1 VSFLDANPEP
11 PFDISRA
18 SHVELTASDLAET
31 KRFYTEILG
40 LVVSDED
47 PDNLYLRGVEE
58 RCHHSFHF
66 RRSDGEP
73 VCERVGMRLRGAG
86 ALGRAE
92 RYFAEAGYD
101 CRRVESAHQGGT
113 LHVADPVGIRL
124 ELCESMEQQP
134 RLNTRVEL
142 HRGAACLR
150 LDHYQIHVPDPVAAA
165 DFYAQ
170 LGFRVSDYYA
180 IPGQDHV
187 VAIFMHRKGGP
198 YDIVLFEREGP
209 RLHHLGL
216 IVTDV
221 QSILKACD
229 VAGNLGYGDAIE
241 YGPGRHA
248 LGHGYYCYL
257 RDPDGHRLELLLPPI
272 ELIDTED
279 TPVRWELEGRITES
293 WGLPPQQSWFTE
305 ATPFRGVDVVPA
317 PASEGALT
325 LERYLGARGSGV
337 EGAPRRAERGRRPS
351 SKRSSVLRAGGQG
364 SRRR

>member
-1 VSFLDANPEP
+1 VSFLDANPDP
-11 PFDISRA
+11 PFDVSRA
-18 SHVELTASDLAET
+18 SQVELTASDLAET
-31 KRFYTEILG
+31 KRFYSEVLG

-47 PDNLYLRGVEE
+47 PDTLYLRGVEE
-58 RCHHSFHF
+58 RGHHSFVF
-66 RRSDGEP
+66 RRSDSAP
-73 VCERVGMRLRGAG
+73 VCERVGMRLRGVG
-86 ALGRAE
+86 ALEKAE
-92 RYFAEAGYD
+92 RHFAAAGYD

-113 LHVADPVGIRL
+113 LHLEDPAGIRL
-124 ELCESMEQQP
+124 ELCESMDKQP

-165 DFYAQ
+165 EFYAQ

-180 IPGQDHV
+180 IPGADHV
-187 VAIFMHRKGGP
+187 VGIFMHRKGSP

-209 RLHHLGL
+209 RLHHVGL
-216 IVTDV
+216 IVTDL

-241 YGPGRHA
+241 FGPGRHA

-257 RDPDGHRLELLLPPI
+257 RDPDGHRIELLPPPI

-279 TPVRWELEGRITES
+279 TPVRWELKGRFTES

-317 PASEGALT
+317 PASDGPLT
-325 LERYLGARGSGV
+325 LERYLSARGSRV
-337 EGAPRRAERGRRPS
+337 
-351 SKRSSVLRAGGQG
+351 
-364 SRRR
+364 